1 MENYIKEAKNNF
13 FFDKTDSPHFIKNH
27 ARMMVNVLAY
37 NLFNFLKTC
46 CFDKKWRGLQV
57 NTIRLRLFKVAG
69 QLILT
74 ARQMYLKLSSF
85 HVYQAKFYNVFRQIQ
100 RIRQS
105 LFFWKVIH
113 TKGEVCPKLGFRKSK
128 VTFEIIRSQ
137 KLNELSCIVKK
148 LLQK

>member
-13 FFDKTDSPHFIKNH
+13 F
-27 ARMMVNVLAY
+27 
-37 NLFNFLKTC
+37 
-46 CFDKKWRGLQV
+46 FDKKWRGLQV

-85 HVYQAKFYNVFRQIQ
+85 HVYEAKFYNVFRQIQ

-148 LLQK
+148 LLKK